1 MASNKQ
7 HAAILIEN
15 FVASFEKLDEMLIV
29 DEHLDPIG
37 WQLALSEPD
46 EHGFKSWRPIKVET
60 PDQAL
65 EAIYAKLPARFPRLY
80 EQLVLTYRW
89 EEVDL
94 QTCRLLANPPGR
106 DLTGLLAQMSKDP
119 AFWNTLRGA
128 GYIQFGNGPDID
140 YDPVCFD
147 LSARKKNGDCRIVK
161 IDHEEIL
168 CNNRLKVVSEIAQS
182 FENLMLRTIET
193 ASKSNRS

>member
-1 MASNKQ
+1 LATYQGGDSN
-7 HAAILIEN
+7 
-15 FVASFEKLDEMLIV
+15 
-29 DEHLDPIG
+29 
-37 WQLALSEPD
+37 W
-46 EHGFKSWRPIKVET
+46 
-60 PDQAL
+60 AL

-80 EQLVLTYRW
+80 EKLVLTYRW
-89 EEVDL
+89 AEVDL
-94 QTCRLLANPPGR
+94 QSCRLLANPPGN
-106 DLTGLLAQMSKDP
+106 DLTGLLAQISKDP

-168 CNNRLKVVSEIAQS
+168 CNNRLKVVSEIAS
-182 FENLMLRTIET
+182 TFEDLTQRTIET
-193 ASKSNRS
+193 ANNSNRAEKNLMRG